1 LLAISVC
8 FHLHPHLQFAAS
20 WGASRLHRKR
30 AVQRFRVRRFW
41 DRFWAGVAKDVAAIA
56 TPGPDN
62 QPRTLHVAY
71 GQGWLG
77 AETPTTDTYKVWLL
91 WATGDQLLCA

>member
-1 LLAISVC
+1 M
-8 FHLHPHLQFAAS
+8 LHPVA
-20 WGASRLHRKR
+20 
-30 AVQRFRVRRFW
+30 QRFAESGF
-41 DRFWAGVAKDVAAIA
+41 DMKKAAIAAIPVAAIA

-62 QPRTLHVAY
+62 QPRTLHVAD

-77 AETPTTDTYKVWLL
+77 AETPTTDAYKVWLL